1 MMSIE
6 QSRKLDKRNAMDTHQ
21 AALLNV
27 SQLLNLLGCR
37 SIGGARAALPL
48 IQVRRYTAKRGVS
61 EKQNLLLARTAGY
74 NGIQSAELLFFNWQ
88 VFRYRRKAG

>member
-27 SQLLNLLGCR
+27 SQLLNLLGYR
-37 SIGGARAALPL
+37 SIGGARAACR
-48 IQVRRYTAKRGVS
+48 IAANSSTEVYG
-61 EKQNLLLARTAGY
+61 
-74 NGIQSAELLFFNWQ
+74 
-88 VFRYRRKAG
+88 